1 MFDAWN
7 AVDFSPSDTLSG
19 IGDSLM
25 PAVEGLVSDVQA
37 GAGKLT
43 ELAEKVPNAVPDVSA
58 LAGMADELRGR
69 LAGLMTGSVSVLCVH
84 PWQQG
89 VGDRKGDY
97 AWLTPENALA
107 SLSARCVPACLTGD
121 APQGGAALVLV
132 VTAPDLSAFM
142 DALGAFNSVFPLRE
156 LEQAGHRAAALA
168 TLELDKFV
176 IPKAPCFPP
185 WEWLTPGTPST
196 GAAFEQVTGTVLARM
211 EATKAA
217 ATAPLDALKQA
228 GERLQTQLG
237 AAVKK
242 IDALKQAM
250 QGTNASWFGAYLSGD
265 LGELSRDLSLIAPP
279 ANAAHKLTAALLF
292 VGSAPQLAYFQE
304 TFLPMITMRL
314 DDYKVPGFGLR
325 VSGSFTLK
333 KQDASGDTSSTAKA
347 EKGIKAKTL
356 TVTTQIRYKD
366 ESDLR
371 ELIRV
376 SEAKGGS
383 GAKVYTIA
391 NTTANAAGIRQVVF
405 SDRVSWDEQEG
416 RKCWNVQFTLAEHKS
431 VPERAEARAKAKPA
445 SAGQNAGGTVEGATG
460 TGEKSAEEKP
470 GKLMQF
476 LNYVEKELVGDYESS
491 SSETADKK

>member
-1 MFDAWN
+1 MKMFDAWN

-25 PAVEGLVSDVQA
+25 PAAEGLVSDVQA

-97 AWLTPENALA
+97 AWLTPENALV

-142 DALGAFNSVFPLRE
+142 DALGAFNGVFPLRE
-156 LEQAGHRAAALA
+156 LEQAGRRAAALA

-211 EATKAA
+211 EAAKAA

-228 GERLQTQLG
+228 GERPCLPFRPVRPGLPDGGRAAGGRRAG
-237 AAVKK
+237 AC
-242 IDALKQAM
+242 
-250 QGTNASWFGAYLSGD
+250 
-265 LGELSRDLSLIAPP
+265 RD
-279 ANAAHKLTAALLF
+279 
-292 VGSAPQLAYFQE
+292 
-304 TFLPMITMRL
+304 R
-314 DDYKVPGFGLR
+314 
-325 VSGSFTLK
+325 SGSF
-333 KQDASGDTSSTAKA
+333 
-347 EKGIKAKTL
+347 
-356 TVTTQIRYKD
+356 
-366 ESDLR
+366 
-371 ELIRV
+371 RV
-376 SEAKGGS
+376 HGCA
-383 GAKVYTIA
+383 
-391 NTTANAAGIRQVVF
+391 R
-405 SDRVSWDEQEG
+405 RVQ
-416 RKCWNVQFTLAEHKS
+416 RRL
-431 VPERAEARAKAKPA
+431 
-445 SAGQNAGGTVEGATG
+445 SA
-460 TGEKSAEEKP
+460 P
-470 GKLMQF
+470 
-476 LNYVEKELVGDYESS
+476 
-491 SSETADKK
+491 

>member
-1 MFDAWN
+1 MAHPGERPCLPFRP
-7 AVDFSPSDTLSG
+7 VRP
-19 IGDSLM
+19 
-25 PAVEGLVSDVQA
+25 GLPDGGRAAGGRRA
-37 GAGKLT
+37 GACR
-43 ELAEKVPNAVPDVSA
+43 DRS
-58 LAGMADELRGR
+58 
-69 LAGLMTGSVSVLCVH
+69 GSFRVYGC
-84 PWQQG
+84 
-89 VGDRKGDY
+89 
-97 AWLTPENALA
+97 
-107 SLSARCVPACLTGD
+107 ARRV
-121 APQGGAALVLV
+121 QRR
-132 VTAPDLSAFM
+132 
-142 DALGAFNSVFPLRE
+142 FPLRE
-156 LEQAGHRAAALA
+156 LEQAGRRAAALA

-211 EATKAA
+211 EAAKAA

-416 RKCWNVQFTLAEHKS
+416 RKCWNVQFTLAEYKS
-431 VPERAEARAKAKPA
+431 VPERAESREKAKPA
-445 SAGQNAGGTVEGATG
+445 SAGQNAGGTVSPAGEGAG
-460 TGEKSAEEKP
+460 EEKLE
-470 GKLMQF
+470 GIWR
-476 LNYVEKELVGDYESS
+476 YVKGFNDWIAGYGSAD
-491 SSETADKK
+491 SETADKK

>member
-1 MFDAWN
+1 MTFDAWN

-121 APQGGAALVLV
+121 APQGGTALVLV

-142 DALGAFNSVFPLRE
+142 YALGAFNGVFPLRE
-156 LEQAGHRAAALA
+156 LEQAGRRAAALA

-196 GAAFEQVTGTVLARM
+196 GAAFE
-211 EATKAA
+211 
-217 ATAPLDALKQA
+217 
-228 GERLQTQLG
+228 
-237 AAVKK
+237 
-242 IDALKQAM
+242 
-250 QGTNASWFGAYLSGD
+250 
-265 LGELSRDLSLIAPP
+265 
-279 ANAAHKLTAALLF
+279 
-292 VGSAPQLAYFQE
+292 
-304 TFLPMITMRL
+304 
-314 DDYKVPGFGLR
+314 
-325 VSGSFTLK
+325 
-333 KQDASGDTSSTAKA
+333 
-347 EKGIKAKTL
+347 
-356 TVTTQIRYKD
+356 
-366 ESDLR
+366 
-371 ELIRV
+371 
-376 SEAKGGS
+376 
-383 GAKVYTIA
+383 
-391 NTTANAAGIRQVVF
+391 
-405 SDRVSWDEQEG
+405 
-416 RKCWNVQFTLAEHKS
+416 
-431 VPERAEARAKAKPA
+431 
-445 SAGQNAGGTVEGATG
+445 
-460 TGEKSAEEKP
+460 
-470 GKLMQF
+470 
-476 LNYVEKELVGDYESS
+476 
-491 SSETADKK
+491 